1 MMVCVYLLCSTTPRP
16 SGEFGSELV
25 RQHHGPW
32 VVSREANPNQPG
44 ATRRP
49 GQWCRSSETPASPHL
64 TSPARRS
71 FSARWLLLSWSW
83 LAVVTVTTRLAAD
96 RACLAREA
104 KKAPTALARKNAAK
118 VYRLLLRVRSP
129 ADPPGPVLWSSSP
142 RRVSVC

>member
-1 MMVCVYLLCSTTPRP
+1 MMVCVYLLSSTSSRP

-25 RQHHGPW
+25 QHHGPW
-32 VVSREANPNQPG
+32 GVSSEANPNQPG

-104 KKAPTALARKNAAK
+104 KKAPTALARKKTQPRSTGYCCALGHL
-118 VYRLLLRVRSP
+118 RIHRVRRS
-129 ADPPGPVLWSSSP
+129 ASRLG
-142 RRVSVC
+142 